1 MFCQVFEIVFPGRA
15 RSSVRLRMEFLKIH
29 DMKVADY
36 HLVHK
41 LKEKGCTKLHTGT
54 LKLVRYIDLLR
65 FVALQTLHMA
75 WGTLIDVIRHR

>member
-1 MFCQVFEIVFPGRA
+1 MIGIESKRLSYQVFEIVFPDRA

-54 LKLVRYIDLLR
+54 LKLVRYIDLMR
-65 FVALQTLHMA
+65 
-75 WGTLIDVIRHR
+75 LISIFIEAFN

>member
-1 MFCQVFEIVFPGRA
+1 MIGIESKRLSYQVFEIVFPDRA

-54 LKLVRYIDLLR
+54 LKLVRYIDLMRLNSI
-65 FVALQTLHMA
+65 FIEALN
-75 WGTLIDVIRHR
+75 